1 MYNKTKLKI
10 MSNSKKLS
18 PSNFDFT
25 FQGYGRYEVTYT
37 TPSGR
42 VYGCTTT
49 DMQLID
55 ATRGEDCPKQ
65 SDLKT
70 LARMCRRANFS
81 N

>member
-1 MYNKTKLKI
+1 
-10 MSNSKKLS
+10 MSSSKLS
-18 PSNFDFT
+18 TSNFDFK

-49 DMQLID
+49 DMSLID
-55 ATRGEDCPKQ
+55 ATKGEDSPKQ

-70 LARMCRRANFS
+70 LARMCRRGYFS